1 MLRKM
6 TIPKME
12 KRYSCEECL
21 QHPWFEMVKEE
32 TTSPEQLERALDSM
46 RDFSQFGKSAQ
57 KSAQDDV
64 ALYESESVF
73 GGLRE

>member
-1 MLRKM
+1 
-6 TIPKME
+6 
-12 KRYSCEECL
+12 
-21 QHPWFEMVKEE
+21 MVTEE

-64 ALYESESVF
+64 ALYESESVS